1 MDVKLDRERERV
13 DTLKKKIAEIE
24 ASQKHAAKLAKEEI
38 KKVSIERDESN
49 KQVAKLLGKE
59 RQYCNE
65 IRNKEREMEKVS
77 EQLKAKMFRDKQR

>member
-24 ASQKHAAKLAKEEI
+24 ASQKHAVKLAKEEI

-49 KQVAKLLGKE
+49 KQIAKLLGKE

-65 IRNKEREMEKVS
+65 IRNKEREMEKIS